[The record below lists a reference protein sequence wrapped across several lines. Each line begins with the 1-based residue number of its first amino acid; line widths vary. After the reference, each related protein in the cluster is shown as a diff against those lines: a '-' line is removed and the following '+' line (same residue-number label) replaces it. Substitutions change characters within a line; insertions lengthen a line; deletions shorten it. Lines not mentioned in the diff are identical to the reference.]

1 MKVIAALFN
10 NDLSN
15 PMLLIQSKRIN
26 ILFYVE
32 LFPFIH
38 SFIQAC
44 SNSWWLLISDIV
56 DKGTP
61 VRACMTR
68 KGDRSLYLA

>member
-15 PMLLIQSKRIN
+15 QMLLFQSKSIN
-26 ILFYVE
+26 ILFYIE

-38 SFIQAC
+38 SSMF
-44 SNSWWLLISDIV
+44 
-56 DKGTP
+56 
-61 VRACMTR
+61 
-68 KGDRSLYLA
+68 

>member
-15 PMLLIQSKRIN
+15 PMLLFQSKSIN
-26 ILFYVE
+26 ILFYIE

-38 SFIQAC
+38 SSMF
-44 SNSWWLLISDIV
+44 
-56 DKGTP
+56 
-61 VRACMTR
+61 
-68 KGDRSLYLA
+68 